1 MRAILG
7 RIDGLGGE
15 GEGGGG
21 GRLDR
26 PLHQAKSNL
35 IPVIGYRDEVEIIA
49 EVVRVPGGRTQ
60 AAEVQRPCC
69 SDSPS
74 TE

>member
-21 GRLDR
+21 GRLAWVSAR
-26 PLHQAKSNL
+26 IQAEESKQ
-35 IPVIGYRDEVEIIA
+35 
-49 EVVRVPGGRTQ
+49 RTWTDLFT
-60 AAEVQRPCC
+60 RR
-69 SDSPS
+69 SRILSPS
-74 TE
+74 SGTGMK